1 MNRYAWSLVASVGLV
16 IATGVL
22 PAEAQLLGTLTWQQ
36 QPYCNRLTVTIA
48 ANGDGYAV
56 DGFDDQCGAALRA
69 SVAGTSV
76 VNGDGTIG
84 LGLTVITVP
93 GGAPSHIDARV
104 NPSSGN
110 GPWID
115 ATGATGMFVLGAAA
129 AGAPRPLPPTRTTWG
144 LTLVAPS
151 VGAGPGLVIRRDLA
165 ATWPAQPALRAE
177 YGAPAVTGTGT
188 ASAVFATSQS
198 GVAIAGAT
206 DGGVGVLG
214 FAGGSPS
221 GVAIDASSTA
231 AIAVRARAFGGSV
244 GVVAQHDSGKTAL
257 EVSNG
262 AVKVSGSVRPAF
274 QHTTTAAKTA
284 GHVTTLD
291 HPLLNG
297 DPVAMV
303 FTMHAYVP
311 GATVN
316 DPKEKSVWY
325 DTALGRWRIYHD
337 DLSPMPLNLRFN
349 VLVVKQ

>member
-1 MNRYAWSLVASVGLV
+1 MHRQRFLPVAGLGLV
-16 IATGVL
+16 FAL
-22 PAEAQLLGTLTWQQ
+22 AARPADAQLLGTFTWQQ

-48 ANGDGYAV
+48 VNGEGYAV
-56 DGFDDQCGAALRA
+56 DGYDDQCGGALRA

-84 LGLTVITVP
+84 LGLAVITVP

-110 GPWID
+110 GTWTD
-115 ATGATGMFVLGAAA
+115 ATGATGLFVLGAAA
-129 AGAPRPLPPTRTTWG
+129 GGAPRPLPPTRNTWG

-151 VGAGPGLVIRRDLA
+151 TSAGPGVVVKRDSA
-165 ATWPAQPALRAE
+165 AIWPAQPALRAE
-177 YGAPAVTGTGT
+177 YGTPAATGAGTG
-188 ASAVFATSQS
+188 SAVFATSMS

-214 FAGGSPS
+214 YAGGSPS

-231 AIAVRARAFGGSV
+231 AIAVRARAYGASV

-274 QHTTTAAKTA
+274 QHTTTAANTA

-297 DPVAMV
+297 DPNAMV
-303 FTMHAYVP
+303 FAMHAYVP

-325 DTALGRWRIYHD
+325 DTALAKWRIYHD
-337 DLSPMPLNLRFN
+337 DLSSMPLNLRFN
-349 VLVVKQ
+349 VLVIKQ